1 MGGVAN
7 SYMVPLFHSVP
18 SAKETDRGRREM
30 GGQLLHGPLPHSVP
44 SESKRDRAGREM
56 SCGPTPT
63 CDPLF
68 LPFCKKGRQSQE
80 RDEGVGQFLHVT
92 LYSFP
97 SARKADR
104 ARREMGGMANS

>member
-44 SESKRDRAGREM
+44 SESKRDRAGRE
-56 SCGPTPT
+56 
-63 CDPLF
+63 
-68 LPFCKKGRQSQE
+68 
-80 RDEGVGQFLHVT
+80 RDELW
-92 LYSFP
+92 
-97 SARKADR
+97 
-104 ARREMGGMANS
+104 ANSYM